1 MTKNIIDFKDSHLP
15 SNKRYQVSIA
25 RLNKKEARELIRM
38 IWFAKQDGDSE
49 ATVTEVVSSG
59 RTWSL
64 SETKAKEKGKEKG

>member
-1 MTKNIIDFKDSHLP
+1 MP
-15 SNKRYQVSIA
+15 SKRYQVSIA
-25 RLNKKEARELIRM
+25 SLNKKEAKELIRM

-59 RTWSL
+59 RAWSL